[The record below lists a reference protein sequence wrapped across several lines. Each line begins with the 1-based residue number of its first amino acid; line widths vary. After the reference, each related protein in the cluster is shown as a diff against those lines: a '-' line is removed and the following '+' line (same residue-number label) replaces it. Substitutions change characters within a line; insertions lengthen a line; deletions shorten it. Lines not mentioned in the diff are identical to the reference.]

1 MSSKRAD
8 GDAWQ
13 TEHPRRR
20 QLPSRRLE
28 RERQEAL
35 ERRAVIDSQ
44 RQLQW
49 EDDEDDNNRTYIT
62 HDEVIE
68 LLRDMERYRQ
78 KIAAAASLFEGWLA
92 TITAPLPVGFVPPCL
107 PTKARDRPRDD
118 LRLHEIKH
126 DGFRVIARKNGAQW
140 AAKGTAA
147 LSSAQPQADGRAQAE
162 SCSWPTAFTFTGQKA
177 LDTDTTAALR
187 RCSSPSVNMILSG
200 YAKATLRARC
210 RAVAAARTTPR
221 GSSRLA
227 REREAALEGTDSN
240 KYREGTQ

>member
-35 ERRAVIDSQ
+35 ERRAVIESQ

-49 EDDEDDNNRTYIT
+49 EDDEDDDNRTYIT
-62 HDEVIE
+62 QDEVIE

-92 TITAPLPVGFVPPCL
+92 TITAAGRVRPAMPSDESPRPASGRSLV
-107 PTKARDRPRDD
+107 ARDQARRLSRHRPQER
-118 LRLHEIKH
+118 
-126 DGFRVIARKNGAQW
+126 
-140 AAKGTAA
+140 
-147 LSSAQPQADGRAQAE
+147 RAVG
-162 SCSWPTAFTFTGQKA
+162 GQRH
-177 LDTDTTAALR
+177 R
-187 RCSSPSVNMILSG
+187 RCSRPRSLKRMGERKRHPVHGRLPSLSPARRLSTPIQQRRSRG
-200 YAKATLRARC
+200 ARRLR
-210 RAVAAARTTPR
+210 
-221 GSSRLA
+221 SI
-227 REREAALEGTDSN
+227 
-240 KYREGTQ
+240 

>member
-1 MSSKRAD
+1 VANRA
-8 GDAWQ
+8 
-13 TEHPRRR
+13 P
-20 QLPSRRLE
+20 PSPTVAIA
-28 RERQEAL
+28 AL
-35 ERRAVIDSQ
+35 GTRAARVIESQ

-62 HDEVIE
+62 QDEVIE

-118 LRLHEIKH
+118 LWLHEIKH

-147 LSSAQPQADGRAQAE
+147 AFVRAASSGWESASGILFMADCLHFHRPDGSRHPCNSGAPAVLVAFGQYDLVRLRQSNIVGTL
-162 SCSWPTAFTFTGQKA
+162 SCSG
-177 LDTDTTAALR
+177 
-187 RCSSPSVNMILSG
+187 SG
-200 YAKATLRARC
+200 
-210 RAVAAARTTPR
+210 
-221 GSSRLA
+221 
-227 REREAALEGTDSN
+227 
-240 KYREGTQ
+240 